1 MTNGITVM
9 SGELGDIFWDL
20 APWITYETGYD
31 LGCSIYVANPTDT
44 EKESTLIARL
54 SRDTVVISE
63 EVLTVFGYS
72 WFQVDPGDFVRMK
85 GALRFAES
93 DVELA
98 ILLIE
103 RETEEV
109 SDSVV
114 TALVSPAA
122 AGALPPSWPGTG
134 STPGTSGFD
143 WSSVL
148 MMMMPVMMLGVVATS
163 AKSTDGKEKSRKI
176 QTKLQP
182 AEPVKLLPE
191 GRKP

>member
-20 APWITYETGYD
+20 APWITYQPGYD
-31 LGCSIYVANPTDT
+31 LGCSIYVANPSDT
-44 EKESTLIARL
+44 EKEYALMARL

-63 EVLTVFGYS
+63 EVLPVFGYS
-72 WFQVDPGDFVRMK
+72 WFKVDPGDFVRLK
-85 GALRFAES
+85 GALRFDES
-93 DVELA
+93 DSELA

-114 TALVSPAA
+114 TVLVSPAA

-143 WSSVL
+143 WSSL
-148 MMMMPVMMLGVVATS
+148 LFMMVPVMMLGTVVAAARP
-163 AKSTDGKEKSRKI
+163 AKDEKKA
-176 QTKLQP
+176 K
-182 AEPVKLLPE
+182 PVATTGERKLLPE
-191 GRKP
+191 GRQEDAG